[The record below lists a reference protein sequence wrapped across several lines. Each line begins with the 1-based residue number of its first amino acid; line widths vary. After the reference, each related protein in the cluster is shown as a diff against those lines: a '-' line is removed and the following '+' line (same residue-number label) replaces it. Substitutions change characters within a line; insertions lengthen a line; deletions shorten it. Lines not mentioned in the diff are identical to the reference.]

1 MKENLIKKLAVQQKR
16 HYANG
21 RNGRN
26 GGGIPAHVLEKQQ
39 RKAAE

>member
-1 MKENLIKKLAVQQKR
+1 MKQNLIKKLAVQQKR

-21 RNGRN
+21 RS
-26 GGGIPAHVLEKQQ
+26 GGGIPVHILEKQQ